1 MAPTNVEGAKMN
13 NHRAKLMAG
22 ATVLGLGALGGVAM
36 GTNPGMPAAQKLAAN
51 GSGAV
56 VTSASGATAAQPAA
70 TSAST
75 RPPIVTRASGGG
87 ARVEID
93 D

>member
-1 MAPTNVEGAKMN
+1 MN
-13 NHRAKLMAG
+13 NRRAKITVG

-36 GTNPGMPAAQKLAAN
+36 GTNPGMPASQQLAAN

-56 VTSASGATAAQPAA
+56 VTSTSGATTTQPALA
-70 TSAST
+70 SAST
-75 RPPIVTRASGGG
+75 RPSIVTRASGGG
-87 ARVEID
+87 SVETD